1 MAENN
6 QENNQQQENNK
17 IPEDAYSQEL
27 GTDLDD
33 DTPDKPKGIPL
44 HTKILIG
51 LAVGVIAGLIVNWT
65 LGGDDPR
72 VVMIVENFTRPVGQ
86 LFLNLLLMIVVPL
99 VFASLVVGVAGI
111 GDIRKLGR
119 IGAKSFGY
127 TLIISAISVIIGL
140 SLANWIEPGNRIN
153 KDVEEQLKA
162 KFGSDADSRVSAAIN
177 VGAVSAAFA
186 TNAKKTST
194 KIKDL
199 ADSAEMDKQQ
209 ASIFAGKVE
218 EFAKTSK
225 KFADDIKKSFDP
237 VDEYAKAA
245 EEITKEADEIAKRTD
260 VLAVE
265 AEKFSSETKKFV
277 SGVKSARASVDTPLM
292 SVVKTIVPK
301 NVFYSVAGENPNMLH
316 IMFFALIVGIAI
328 TLIPSSVTDPFVN
341 FMEAVFQ
348 ITAKIIDMVMKFA
361 PYAVA
366 CLLFNNIALFGLDLL
381 QSLAW
386 FVFTVLLGL
395 SIHFFVTYS
404 ISVYFLSGMN
414 PLEFFKRLRTVIL
427 TAFSTSSSNATL
439 PTALR
444 VSEENLGVPKEIN
457 SFVLTVGATANQNG
471 TALYEGITV
480 LFLAQLAGVELT
492 FAIQLMVVYLAI
504 LGGIGTA
511 GVPSGSIPFIIGILA
526 MIGVNPALIAII
538 IGVDRILDMCRTTLN
553 VVGDITAATY
563 VAKSEGYELLKNVK
577 SSELV

>member
-6 QENNQQQENNK
+6 QENNEL
-17 IPEDAYSQEL
+17 PEDGYEQEL
-27 GTDLDD
+27 MTDLDD
-33 DTPDKPKGIPL
+33 DTPDRPKGIPL
-44 HTKILIG
+44 HTKILAGLMIG
-51 LAVGVIAGLIVNWT
+51 VVAGLIVNWT
-65 LGGDDPR
+65 MGGDDPR
-72 VVMIVENFTRPVGQ
+72 VTMIVENFTRPIGQ

-127 TLIISAISVIIGL
+127 TLVISAISVVIGL
-140 SLANWIEPGNRIN
+140 GLANLINPGNRIDPN
-153 KDVEEQLKA
+153 VKAQLEEKYGGDANQKV
-162 KFGSDADSRVSAAIN
+162 SDAIN
-177 VGAVSAAFA
+177 VGAVSLAYSKNAEKMSAKFKDIAAESGDAEATQFA
-186 TNAKKTST
+186 SDTADFAKM
-194 KIKDL
+194 
-199 ADSAEMDKQQ
+199 SA
-209 ASIFAGKVE
+209 IFAE
-218 EFAKTSK
+218 
-225 KFADDIKKSFDP
+225 DIKKSYDP
-237 VDEYAKAA
+237 FGDYSK
-245 EEITKEADEIAKRTD
+245 KADELTASADKLSTRTD
-260 VLAVE
+260 VLGIE
-265 AEKFSSETKKFV
+265 AANFSRETKAFV
-277 SGVKSARASVDTPLM
+277 SKVKSARSAVDTPLM
-292 SVVKTIVPK
+292 EVVKTIVPK
-301 NVFYSVAGENPNMLH
+301 NVFYSIAGENPNMLH

-328 TLIPSSVTDPFVN
+328 TLLPAPVSAPFVG
-341 FMEAVFQ
+341 FMAAVFE

-386 FVFTVLLGL
+386 FVITVLLGL
-395 SIHFFVTYS
+395 SIHFFGTYS
-404 ISVYFLSGMN
+404 LSIYFLSGMN
-414 PLEFFKRLRTVIL
+414 PLEFFRRVKTVIL

-444 VSEENLGVPKEIN
+444 VSEENLGVPKDIN

-471 TALYEGITV
+471 TALYEGVTV

-492 FAIQLMVVYLAI
+492 LGVQLMVVYLAI

-538 IGVDRILDMCRTTLN
+538 IGVDRLLDMCRTTLN

-563 VAKSEGYELLKNVK
+563 VAKSEGYDLAKYKPKGEML
-577 SSELV
+577 